1 MTSKYSFPPLADQNQ
16 NDDGATASPPL
27 AEDRYRAPALDK
39 GLDILELL
47 ARQPQGLTRAEIVK
61 EMDRNAS
68 EIYRML
74 ERLVARQY
82 VMRSLSGDRYSLS
95 LKLFTL
101 AHMHPPL
108 NRLVTQAIP
117 VMEAFAQKAE
127 QACHMGVYDHG
138 NVLITAQVNGPGTW
152 SMTIRVGVHVGLV
165 DTASGRVLLAFA
177 DASRAQ
183 QMLAQHTAL
192 EGEVPIESDAL
203 AAALAVIRKQGYFE
217 RDSLQSFGV
226 ADISCPVF
234 GPDHS
239 ALAAL
244 TCPYVRRIDRHVGPD
259 QKTVRLLL
267 QQAAQALSLTQGGFA
282 PASRQ
287 A

>member
-1 MTSKYSFPPLADQNQ
+1 MKPKPSYSQPADPKSG
-16 NDDGATASPPL
+16 DAGAIAAPV
-27 AEDRYRAPALDK
+27 ADDRYRAPALDK

-108 NRLVTQAIP
+108 NRLVSQAIP
-117 VMEAFAQKAE
+117 VMEAFARKAE
-127 QACHMGVYDHG
+127 QACHMGIYDQG
-138 NVLITAQVNGPGTW
+138 NVLVTAQVNGPGTW

-165 DTASGRVLLAFA
+165 DTASGRVLLAFS

-183 QMLAQHTAL
+183 QMLAQHIAL

-203 AAALAVIRKQGYFE
+203 ATALRAIREQGYFE

-234 GPDHS
+234 GPDNS

-259 QKTVRLLL
+259 LKAVRLLL
-267 QQAAQALSLTQGGFA
+267 QEAAQTLSLSQGGFA
-282 PASRQ
+282 PASRHP
-287 A
+287 

>member
-1 MTSKYSFPPLADQNQ
+1 MTQKFQTSAAPALPLEAS
-16 NDDGATASPPL
+16 DDTTPIPAP
-27 AEDRYRAPALDK
+27 EDRYRAPALDK

-82 VMRSLSGDRYSLS
+82 VMRSMSGDRYALS

-101 AHMHPPL
+101 AHMHPPM
-108 NRLVTQAIP
+108 NRLVTQALPIL
-117 VMEAFAQKAE
+117 EEFTRQAE
-127 QACHMGVYDHG
+127 QSCHMGVYDRG

-152 SMTIRVGVHVGLV
+152 GMTIRVGAHVGLV

-177 DASRAQ
+177 DTSRTR

-192 EGEVPIESDAL
+192 EGEVPIESNELFSAL
-203 AAALAVIRKQGYFE
+203 SVIREQGYFE

-226 ADISCPVF
+226 ADISCPIL
-234 GPDHS
+234 GPDNI
-239 ALAAL
+239 AMAAI
-244 TCPYVRRIDRHVGPD
+244 TCPYIRRIDRHVGPN
-259 QKTVRLLL
+259 QETVRKLL
-267 QQAAQALSLTQGGFA
+267 QQAAQALSFTQ
-282 PASRQ
+282 SDKYS
-287 A
+287 

>member
-1 MTSKYSFPPLADQNQ
+1 MNQNSSSATTDQNP
-16 NDDGATASPPL
+16 DDTDATASASL
-27 AEDRYRAPALDK
+27 ADDRYRAPALDK

-61 EMDRNAS
+61 KMDRNAS

-108 NRLVTQAIP
+108 NRLVTQATPI
-117 VMEAFAQKAE
+117 MEAFAQKAE
-127 QACHMGVYDHG
+127 QACHMGVYDQG
-138 NVLITAQVNGPGTW
+138 NMLIAAQVNGSGTW

-165 DTASGRVLLAFA
+165 DSASGRVLLAFA
-177 DASRAQ
+177 DASGAQ
-183 QMLAQHTAL
+183 QMLAQHAAL
-192 EGEVPIESDAL
+192 EGELPVEPDAL
-203 AAALAVIRKQGYFE
+203 ADALGVIRKQGYLE
-217 RDSLQSFGV
+217 SDSLQSFGV
-226 ADISCPVF
+226 VDISCPIF

-239 ALAAL
+239 ALAVL
-244 TCPYVRRIDRHVGPD
+244 TCPYVRRIDSHDGPD
-259 QKTVRLLL
+259 QKGVRLLL
-267 QQAAQALSLTQGGFA
+267 LQAAQSLSLAQGGFA
-282 PASRQ
+282 PASRN

>member
-1 MTSKYSFPPLADQNQ
+1 MNQNSSSPTADQDPDDAEAAAPLAD
-16 NDDGATASPPL
+16 
-27 AEDRYRAPALDK
+27 DRYRAPALDK

-61 EMDRNAS
+61 KMDRNAS

-82 VMRSLSGDRYSLS
+82 VMRSLPGDRYALS

-108 NRLVTQAIP
+108 NRLVTQAMPI
-117 VMEAFAQKAE
+117 MEAFAQKAE
-127 QACHMGVYDHG
+127 QACHMGIYDQG
-138 NVLITAQVNGPGTW
+138 NVLIAAQVNGPGTW
-152 SMTIRVGVHVGLV
+152 SMTVRVGVHVGLANS
-165 DTASGRVLLAFA
+165 ASGRVLLAFA
-177 DASRAQ
+177 DASAAQ

-192 EGEVPIESDAL
+192 EGEAPIDPDEL
-203 AAALAVIRKQGYFE
+203 TAALGAIRKQGYLE

-226 ADISCPVF
+226 ADISCPIF
-234 GPDHS
+234 GADHC
-239 ALAAL
+239 ALAVL
-244 TCPYVRRIDRHVGPD
+244 TCPYVRRMDRQVGPD
-259 QKTVRLLL
+259 QKAVRLLL
-267 QQAAQALSLTQGGFA
+267 QQAAQAMSLTQGGFA
-282 PASRQ
+282 PASRS

>member
-1 MTSKYSFPPLADQNQ
+1 MNQNSSFPTADQNP
-16 NDDGATASPPL
+16 DDTEATASASL
-27 AEDRYRAPALDK
+27 ADDRYRAPALDK

-47 ARQPQGLTRAEIVK
+47 ARQPQGLTLAEIVK
-61 EMDRNAS
+61 KMDRNAS

-108 NRLVTQAIP
+108 NRLVTQATPI
-117 VMEAFAQKAE
+117 MEAFAQKAE
-127 QACHMGVYDHG
+127 QACHMAVYDQG
-138 NVLITAQVNGPGTW
+138 NMLIAAQVNGSGTW

-165 DTASGRVLLAFA
+165 DSASGRVLLAFA
-177 DASRAQ
+177 DASGAQ

-192 EGEVPIESDAL
+192 EGELPVEPDAL
-203 AAALAVIRKQGYFE
+203 AGALGVIRKQGYLE
-217 RDSLQSFGV
+217 SDSLHSFGV
-226 ADISCPVF
+226 VDISCPIF

-239 ALAAL
+239 ALAVL
-244 TCPYVRRIDRHVGPD
+244 TCPYVRRIDSHDGPD
-259 QKTVRLLL
+259 QKAVRLLL
-267 QQAAQALSLTQGGFA
+267 LQAAQALSLAQGGFA
-282 PASRQ
+282 PASRN

>member
-1 MTSKYSFPPLADQNQ
+1 MTPKSFPPTPDPIPSDA
-16 NDDGATASPPL
+16 GATASPPL

-117 VMEAFAQKAE
+117 IMEAFAQKAE
-127 QACHMGVYDHG
+127 QACHMGVYDQG

-177 DASRAQ
+177 DASQAQ

-203 AAALAVIRKQGYFE
+203 AVALGVIRKQGYFE

-226 ADISCPVF
+226 ADISCPIF
-234 GPDHS
+234 GSDHS

>member
-1 MTSKYSFPPLADQNQ
+1 MNPNSSSPTADQNPDDADASAPLAD
-16 NDDGATASPPL
+16 
-27 AEDRYRAPALDK
+27 DRYRAPALDK

-61 EMDRNAS
+61 KMDRNAS

-82 VMRSLSGDRYSLS
+82 VMRSLPGDRYALS

-108 NRLVTQAIP
+108 NRLVTQAMPI
-117 VMEAFAQKAE
+117 MEAFAQKAE
-127 QACHMGVYDHG
+127 QACHMGVYDQG
-138 NVLITAQVNGPGTW
+138 NVLVAAQVNGPGTW
-152 SMTIRVGVHVGLV
+152 SMTLRVGGHVGLV
-165 DTASGRVLLAFA
+165 DTASGQVLLAFA
-177 DASRAQ
+177 DASQAR

-192 EGEVPIESDAL
+192 EGEAPADPEAL
-203 AAALAVIRKQGYFE
+203 AAALGLIRKQGYFE
-217 RDSLQSFGV
+217 RDSPQSLGV
-226 ADISCPVF
+226 ADISCPIF

-239 ALAAL
+239 ALAVL
-244 TCPYVRRIDRHVGPD
+244 TCPCVRRLDRQVGPD
-259 QKTVRLLL
+259 QKAVRQLLL
-267 QQAAQALSLTQGGFA
+267 QAAQALSLTQGGFA
-282 PASRQ
+282 PASRD